1 MSATGKLIKE
11 FVGRPAYRPLKI
23 IGASGQLGYGIPT
36 PAFQRGLEQFPD
48 LIGCDM
54 GSIDIGPYY
63 LGCGQM
69 ATARASTKRD
79 LRKVILGARKLDIP
93 LIIGSAGSAGAAPHL
108 EQTIEII
115 REIAKEDHL
124 SFRMAIIPGDV
135 PKSIVERSIIRHEI
149 VGVDGMPDLSMDELA
164 LTTNLVGQMGM
175 SDFQKAIELDIDILI
190 AGRACDTAIFSAL
203 PVLLGF
209 DIGLSIHMAK
219 IIECASLC
227 CTPGGRDSIL
237 ATLNKDYFELESMAP
252 QRKALPM
259 SIAAH
264 SLYEQNDPFLI
275 IEPEGF
281 VDLHEAKYEQ
291 ISDRSSRISGAKWI
305 ESKKKTIKL
314 EGSSKVGERAV
325 LLCGA
330 ADPKF
335 IANHEMIFREVE
347 KIVEELVC
355 EDIPKDYQLYPRIY
369 GINGVTDRPIQSS
382 VPDEVFLMI
391 ECIAPTLERASE
403 VVRTTKQYLL
413 HYGYPNRLS
422 TGGNIAFPFTPP
434 EVSIGTAYKFNVYHI
449 IDIHGDENL
458 FEPSV
463 IEL

>member
-1 MSATGKLIKE
+1 
-11 FVGRPAYRPLKI
+11 
-23 IGASGQLGYGIPT
+23 
-36 PAFQRGLEQFPD
+36 
-48 LIGCDM
+48 
-54 GSIDIGPYY
+54 
-63 LGCGQM
+63 
-69 ATARASTKRD
+69 
-79 LRKVILGARKLDIP
+79 
-93 LIIGSAGSAGAAPHL
+93 
-108 EQTIEII
+108 
-115 REIAKEDHL
+115 
-124 SFRMAIIPGDV
+124 
-135 PKSIVERSIIRHEI
+135 
-149 VGVDGMPDLSMDELA
+149 
-164 LTTNLVGQMGM
+164 
-175 SDFQKAIELDIDILI
+175 
-190 AGRACDTAIFSAL
+190 
-203 PVLLGF
+203 
-209 DIGLSIHMAK
+209 
-219 IIECASLC
+219 
-227 CTPGGRDSIL
+227 
-237 ATLNKDYFELESMAP
+237 MAP

-275 IEPEGF
+275 IEPEGY

-305 ESKKKTIKL
+305 ESNKKTIKL
-314 EGSSKVGERAV
+314 EGSTKVGERAV

-335 IANHEMIFREVE
+335 IANHEIILREVE

-355 EDIPKDYQLYPRIY
+355 EDIPKDYQLFPRIY
-369 GINGVTDRPIQSS
+369 GINGVTDRPIQPS

-434 EVSIGTAYKFNVYHI
+434 EVSIGTAYKFSVYHI

>member
-1 MSATGKLIKE
+1 
-11 FVGRPAYRPLKI
+11 
-23 IGASGQLGYGIPT
+23 
-36 PAFQRGLEQFPD
+36 
-48 LIGCDM
+48 
-54 GSIDIGPYY
+54 
-63 LGCGQM
+63 
-69 ATARASTKRD
+69 
-79 LRKVILGARKLDIP
+79 VILGARKLDIP

-135 PKSIVERSIIRHEI
+135 PKSIVERSIIRQEI

-291 ISDRSSRISGAKWI
+291 ISDRSSRIRGAKWI

-335 IANHEMIFREVE
+335 IANHEMIFRDLREQIPAIEQRLQKLGIPGFYLETEPHLKGGGQFGGFSGPDGMGVAVRSLCSALDYTG
-347 KIVEELVC
+347 IGYRLRTFADIREL
-355 EDIPKDYQLYPRIY
+355 R
-369 GINGVTDRPIQSS
+369 G
-382 VPDEVFLMI
+382 F
-391 ECIAPTLERASE
+391 
-403 VVRTTKQYLL
+403 
-413 HYGYPNRLS
+413 
-422 TGGNIAFPFTPP
+422 
-434 EVSIGTAYKFNVYHI
+434 
-449 IDIHGDENL
+449 
-458 FEPSV
+458 
-463 IEL
+463 